1 MITNALKRGTSA
13 GGGVCRAVIRQA
25 QPLIGI
31 ALHGSAGRL
40 RRKFH
45 RTVTCCHQNGKGGQ
59 GGRQVDR
66 DSRLFLESLINTPG
80 LRGRRGRADRT
91 GQLRVSVHDG
101 SLALLTFGPQTRS
114 RCSQQ
119 TPSFPDQLAIQSR
132 GHQEQLHLCA
142 RVT

>member
-66 DSRLFLESLINTPG
+66 DSRLFWNLSSIHRVFVGDAGGLTAPG
-80 LRGRRGRADRT
+80 SCG
-91 GQLRVSVHDG
+91 
-101 SLALLTFGPQTRS
+101 
-114 RCSQQ
+114 
-119 TPSFPDQLAIQSR
+119 
-132 GHQEQLHLCA
+132 
-142 RVT
+142 